1 MARLDG
7 TNLTKL
13 GNLIDPEVLAEYLDV
28 KLMDAIK
35 FAPICGVNTD
45 LQGRPGSILTLPMY
59 QFIGFAEDVAEGAD
73 VPCKELGADTVKV
86 SVKKAGKGVKI
97 SDEAI
102 LSAYGDPVNE
112 IAKQLLM
119 AISGKVDN
127 DCVGAFRG
135 TKVVVQDGQYVDQPL
150 TAEDEDPKI
159 TAAREERK
167 ITINRPFDKY
177 VISDMITKFG
187 EDIEEDM
194 VAMIHPDNLAELRN
208 DKDFVEV
215 MAGQKI
221 ISGEMG
227 QLFGCR
233 IVVSNKVQENE
244 AFLVKDGAVEILMKK
259 NVAVEADRDIV
270 NKTNVFVVDEHYAV
284 YLKYP
289 ERIVIAA
296 FQEKAE

>member
-7 TNLTKL
+7 TNLNKL
-13 GNLIDPEVLAEYLDV
+13 ENLIDPQVLAEYLDV
-28 KLMDAIK
+28 KMMDAIK
-35 FAPICGVNTD
+35 FAPICGVNTE
-45 LQGRPGSILTLPMY
+45 LQGRPGSTLTLPMY
-59 QFIGFAEDVAEGAD
+59 TFIGLAEDVPEGTD
-73 VPCKELGADTVKV
+73 VPMGELGHNTVDVK
-86 SVKKAGKGVKI
+86 VKKAGKGVKI

-102 LSAYGDPVNE
+102 LSAYGNPVDE

-127 DCVGAFRG
+127 DCAAAFRG
-135 TKVVVQDGQYVDQPL
+135 ADEEGKAVV
-150 TAEDEDPKI
+150 EDEKI
-159 TAAREERK
+159 TEARNERK
-167 ITINRPFDKY
+167 VNIDRPFDKY

-187 EDIEEDM
+187 EDIEEEM
-194 VAMIHPDNLAELRN
+194 TVMIHPDNLAVLRN
-208 DKDFVEV
+208 DKDFIEV

-233 IVVSNKVQENE
+233 IVVSNKVGKQE
-244 AFLVKDGAVEILMKK
+244 AFLVKNGAVEILMKR
-259 NVAVEADRDIV
+259 NVAVEADRDIM

-296 FQEKAE
+296 FQEQA